1 MRKWNFDNEETE
13 KRIIAEVE
21 NYDLM
26 VCYSD
31 NAPTFEIYPNDS
43 FDYMPII
50 DHLSLAQLAGVL
62 DLLEHM
68 ENRSVNE

>member
-1 MRKWNFDNEETE
+1 MRTWNFDNEETE

-21 NYDLM
+21 KYDLM
-26 VCYSD
+26 VCYSE
-31 NAPTFEIYPNDS
+31 NAPTFEIHPTDS

-50 DHLSLAQLAGVL
+50 DNLSLSQLAGVL

-68 ENRSVNE
+68 EKRSVNE